1 MEFIIGF
8 FIGIVGLVCGF
19 LIAHKI
25 IKVKQRKI
33 DESLIEE
40 EKKLKEEIS
49 SLRTEDEVLIHQIN
63 IHRQQE
69 QSLEET
75 FNHRRAEDNKV
86 LEEYRQ
92 EKLALI
98 DQQIESEFALS
109 REKLKQN
116 IAEITRLENSRLEE
130 SLEQNRLEFELKMA
144 QMRTDMG
151 NCVLELNDLMT
162 KRAAAIEDAKRQ
174 EEMKTQNEFYR
185 LQLSASDLTDILE
198 LKTVEK
204 KLSKKE
210 VLNKLIY
217 KVYFEKPYTD
227 LAGRVVGKE
236 TKTGIYKI
244 TNTLNQKVY
253 IGQAVNI
260 AERWKQ
266 HIKRA
271 LGAEPLTQ
279 NKLYPAM
286 AEDGVWN
293 FTFEIVEVCEKAQ
306 LSERE
311 QYWQKFFGAKEY
323 GYSIK

>member
-1 MEFIIGF
+1 MEFIVRF
-8 FIGIVGLVCGF
+8 FIGIIGLVCGF
-19 LIAHKI
+19 LVAYKI
-25 IKVKQRKI
+25 IKIKQRKL
-33 DESLIEE
+33 DASLIEE

-75 FNHRRAEDNKV
+75 VVHRRAEDNKI
-86 LEEYRQ
+86 LEEYYK
-92 EKLALI
+92 EKKQLI

-116 IAEITRLENSRLEE
+116 IAELTHLENSRLEE
-130 SLEQNRLEFELKMA
+130 SLEKNRADFELKMA
-144 QMRTDMG
+144 EMNSTIEDCQ
-151 NCVLELNDLMT
+151 NILSQFQL

-174 EEMKTQNEFYR
+174 EEMRTKEDFYK
-185 LQLSASDLTDILE
+185 LQITETDLADILE

>member
-8 FIGIVGLVCGF
+8 FIGIIGLVCGF
-19 LIAHKI
+19 LIANKI
-25 IKVKQRKI
+25 IKIKQRRL
-33 DESLIEE
+33 DASLIEE
-40 EKKLKEEIS
+40 EKKLKEKIS
-49 SLRTEDEVLIHQIN
+49 SLRAEDEILIHQIN

-75 FNHRRAEDNKV
+75 FTRRRAEDNKI
-86 LEEYRQ
+86 LEEYYE
-92 EKLALI
+92 EKKQLI

-116 IAEITRLENSRLEE
+116 IAELTHLENSRLEE
-130 SLEQNRLEFELKMA
+130 SLEKNRADFELKMA
-144 QMRTDMG
+144 EMNSTIEDCQNT
-151 NCVLELNDLMT
+151 LSQLQL

-174 EEMKTQNEFYR
+174 EEMRTKEDFYK
-185 LQLSASDLTDILE
+185 LQITETDLADILE

-227 LAGRVVGKE
+227 LVGRVVGKE

-253 IGQAVNI
+253 VGQSTNI

-271 LGAEPLTQ
+271 LGAEPLTK

-293 FTFEIVEVCEKAQ
+293 FTFEIIEVCEKAQ
-306 LSERE
+306 LNERE

-323 GYSIK
+323 GYSVK

>member
-1 MEFIIGF
+1 MEFIVRF
-8 FIGIVGLVCGF
+8 FIGIIGLVCGF
-19 LIAHKI
+19 LVAYKI
-25 IKVKQRKI
+25 IKIKQRKL
-33 DESLIEE
+33 DASLIEE

-75 FNHRRAEDNKV
+75 VVHRRAEDNKI
-86 LEEYRQ
+86 LEEYYK
-92 EKLALI
+92 EKKQLI

-116 IAEITRLENSRLEE
+116 IAELTHLENSRLEE
-130 SLEQNRLEFELKMA
+130 SLEKNRADFELKMA
-144 QMRTDMG
+144 EMNSTIEDCQ
-151 NCVLELNDLMT
+151 NILSQFQL

-174 EEMKTQNEFYR
+174 EEMRTKEDFYK
-185 LQLSASDLTDILE
+185 LQITETDLADILE

-227 LAGRVVGKE
+227 LVGRVVGKE

>member
-1 MEFIIGF
+1 MEFIVRF
-8 FIGIVGLVCGF
+8 FIGIIGLVCGF
-19 LIAHKI
+19 LVACKI
-25 IKVKQRKI
+25 IKTKQRKL
-33 DESLIEE
+33 DASLIEE
-40 EKKLKEEIS
+40 EKKLKEKIS

-75 FNHRRAEDNKV
+75 FTRRRAEDNKI
-86 LEEYRQ
+86 LEEYYK
-92 EKLALI
+92 EKKQLI

-116 IAEITRLENSRLEE
+116 IAELTQLENSRLEE
-130 SLEQNRLEFELKMA
+130 SLEKNRADFELKMA
-144 QMRTDMG
+144 EMNSTIEDCQ
-151 NCVLELNDLMT
+151 NILSQLQL

-174 EEMKTQNEFYR
+174 EEMRTKEDFYK
-185 LQLSASDLTDILE
+185 LQITETDLADILE

-253 IGQAVNI
+253 VGQSTNI

-271 LGAEPLTQ
+271 LGAEPLTK

-293 FTFEIVEVCEKAQ
+293 FTFEIIEVCEKAQ
-306 LSERE
+306 LNERE

-323 GYSIK
+323 GYSVK

>member
-1 MEFIIGF
+1 MEFIVRF
-8 FIGIVGLVCGF
+8 FIGIIGLVCGF
-19 LIAHKI
+19 LVAYKI
-25 IKVKQRKI
+25 IKIKQRKL
-33 DESLIEE
+33 DASLIEE

-75 FNHRRAEDNKV
+75 VVHRRAEDNKI
-86 LEEYRQ
+86 LEEYYK
-92 EKLALI
+92 EKKQLI

-116 IAEITRLENSRLEE
+116 IAELTHLENSRLEE
-130 SLEQNRLEFELKMA
+130 SLEKNRADFELKMA
-144 QMRTDMG
+144 EMNSTIE
-151 NCVLELNDLMT
+151 NCQNILSQFQL

-174 EEMKTQNEFYR
+174 EEMRTKEDFYK
-185 LQLSASDLTDILE
+185 LQITETDLADILE

>member
-1 MEFIIGF
+1 MEFIVRF
-8 FIGIVGLVCGF
+8 FIGIIGLVCGF
-19 LIAHKI
+19 LVAYKI
-25 IKVKQRKI
+25 IKIKQRKL
-33 DESLIEE
+33 DASLIEE

-75 FNHRRAEDNKV
+75 VVHRRAEDNKI
-86 LEEYRQ
+86 LEEYYK
-92 EKLALI
+92 EKKQLI
-98 DQQIESEFALS
+98 DQHLESEFAFS

-116 IAEITRLENSRLEE
+116 IAELTHLENSRLEE
-130 SLEQNRLEFELKMA
+130 SLEKNRADFELKMA
-144 QMRTDMG
+144 EMNSTIEDCQ
-151 NCVLELNDLMT
+151 NILSQLQL

-174 EEMKTQNEFYR
+174 EEMRTKEDFYK
-185 LQLSASDLTDILE
+185 LQITETDLADILE

-227 LAGRVVGKE
+227 LVGRVVGKE

-293 FTFEIVEVCEKAQ
+293 FTFEIIEVCEKAQ

>member
-1 MEFIIGF
+1 MEFIVGL
-8 FIGIVGLVCGF
+8 FIGIIGLVCGF
-19 LIAHKI
+19 LVAYKI
-25 IKVKQRKI
+25 IKIKQRKL
-33 DESLIEE
+33 DTSLIEE
-40 EKKLKEEIS
+40 EKKLKEKIS
-49 SLRTEDEVLIHQIN
+49 SLRAEDEILIHQIN

-75 FNHRRAEDNKV
+75 FTRRRAEDNKI
-86 LEEYRQ
+86 LEEYYK
-92 EKLALI
+92 EKKQLI

-116 IAEITRLENSRLEE
+116 IAELTQLENSRLEE
-130 SLEQNRLEFELKMA
+130 SLEKNRADFELKMA
-144 QMRTDMG
+144 EMNSTIEDCQ
-151 NCVLELNDLMT
+151 NILSQLQL
-162 KRAAAIEDAKRQ
+162 KRAAAIEEAKRQ
-174 EEMKTQNEFYR
+174 EEMRTKEDFYK
-185 LQLSASDLTDILE
+185 LQITETDLADILE

>member
-1 MEFIIGF
+1 MEFIIEF
-8 FIGIVGLVCGF
+8 FIGIAGLVCGF
-19 LIAHKI
+19 LIAYKI
-25 IKVKQRKI
+25 IKIKQRKLDI
-33 DESLIEE
+33 SLIEE
-40 EKKLKEEIS
+40 EKKLKEKIS

-69 QSLEET
+69 QSLEED
-75 FNHRRAEDNKV
+75 FVHRRAEDNKI
-86 LEEYRQ
+86 LEEYYK
-92 EKLALI
+92 EKKRLI
-98 DQQIESEFALS
+98 DQQIESEYALS

-116 IAEITRLENSRLEE
+116 IAELTQLENSRLEE
-130 SLEQNRLEFELKMA
+130 SLERNREEFEAKIK
-144 QMRTDMG
+144 DMQS
-151 NCVLELNDLMT
+151 NIENYYNELSQLQL
-162 KRAAAIEDAKRQ
+162 KRAAAMEDAKRQ
-174 EEMKTQNEFYR
+174 EEMKTQEEFYR
-185 LQLSASDLTDILE
+185 LQLSESELIDIKE
-198 LKTVEK
+198 LKIVEQR
-204 KLSKKE
+204 LSKKE

-227 LAGRVVGKE
+227 LVSRVVGKE
-236 TKTGIYKI
+236 VKTGIYKI

-253 IGQAVNI
+253 IGQSINI

-271 LGAEPLTQ
+271 LGAEPMTQ

-306 LSERE
+306 LGERE

-323 GYSIK
+323 GYSMK

>member
-69 QSLEET
+69 QSLEES
-75 FNHRRAEDNKV
+75 FAHRRAEDNRI
-86 LEEYRQ
+86 LEEYYQ
-92 EKLALI
+92 EKRQLI

-116 IAEITRLENSRLEE
+116 IAELTQLENSRLEE
-130 SLEQNRLEFELKMA
+130 SLEKNRADFELKMA
-144 QMRTDMG
+144 EMYFSIEDCQNTLSQLQLKRT
-151 NCVLELNDLMT
+151 
-162 KRAAAIEDAKRQ
+162 AAIEDAKRQ
-174 EEMKTQNEFYR
+174 EEMRTQKDFYK
-185 LQLSASDLTDILE
+185 LQITETDLADILE

>member
-8 FIGIVGLVCGF
+8 FIGIIGLVCGF

-25 IKVKQRKI
+25 IKIKQRKL
-33 DESLIEE
+33 DASLIEE
-40 EKKLKEEIS
+40 EKKLKEQIS

-75 FNHRRAEDNKV
+75 IAHRRAEDNKI
-86 LEEYRQ
+86 LEEYYK
-92 EKLALI
+92 EKKQLI

-116 IAEITRLENSRLEE
+116 IAELTHLENSRLEE
-130 SLEQNRLEFELKMA
+130 SLEKNRADFELKMA
-144 QMRTDMG
+144 EMNSTIEDCQ
-151 NCVLELNDLMT
+151 NILSQLQL

-174 EEMKTQNEFYR
+174 EEMRTKEDFYK
-185 LQLSASDLTDILE
+185 LQITETDLADILE

-227 LAGRVVGKE
+227 LVGRVVGKE

-253 IGQAVNI
+253 VGQSTNI

-271 LGAEPLTQ
+271 LGAEPLTK

-293 FTFEIVEVCEKAQ
+293 FTFEIIEVCEKAQ
-306 LSERE
+306 LNERE

-323 GYSIK
+323 GYSVK

>member
-8 FIGIVGLVCGF
+8 FIGIAGLVCGF
-19 LIAHKI
+19 LIAYKI
-25 IKVKQRKI
+25 IKIKQRKL
-33 DESLIEE
+33 DASLIEE
-40 EKKLKEEIS
+40 EKKLKEQIS

-75 FNHRRAEDNKV
+75 VARRRAEDNKI
-86 LEEYRQ
+86 LEEYYE
-92 EKLALI
+92 EKKQLI

-116 IAEITRLENSRLEE
+116 IAELTHLENSRLEE
-130 SLEQNRLEFELKMA
+130 SLEKNRADFELKMA
-144 QMRTDMG
+144 EMNSTIEDCQ
-151 NCVLELNDLMT
+151 NILSQLQL

-174 EEMKTQNEFYR
+174 EEMRTKEDFYK
-185 LQLSASDLTDILE
+185 LQITETDLEDILE

-253 IGQAVNI
+253 VGQAVKLAGEKLFSVT
-260 AERWKQ
+260 AEGLRFL
-266 HIKRA
+266 I
-271 LGAEPLTQ
+271 
-279 NKLYPAM
+279 
-286 AEDGVWN
+286 
-293 FTFEIVEVCEKAQ
+293 F
-306 LSERE
+306 
-311 QYWQKFFGAKEY
+311 
-323 GYSIK
+323 

>member
-1 MEFIIGF
+1 MEFIVRF
-8 FIGIVGLVCGF
+8 FIGIIGLVCGF
-19 LIAHKI
+19 LVAYKI
-25 IKVKQRKI
+25 IKIKQRKL
-33 DESLIEE
+33 DASLIEE

-75 FNHRRAEDNKV
+75 VARRRAEDNKI
-86 LEEYRQ
+86 LEEYYK
-92 EKLALI
+92 EKKQLI

-116 IAEITRLENSRLEE
+116 IAELTQLENSRLEE
-130 SLEQNRLEFELKMA
+130 SLEKNRADFELKMA
-144 QMRTDMG
+144 EMNSTIEDCQ
-151 NCVLELNDLMT
+151 NILSQLQL

-174 EEMKTQNEFYR
+174 EEIRTKEDFYK
-185 LQLSASDLTDILE
+185 LQITETDLADILE

-293 FTFEIVEVCEKAQ
+293 FTFEIVDVCEKSQ

-311 QYWQKFFGAKEY
+311 QYWQKFFGANEY

>member
-1 MEFIIGF
+1 MKIILYVLAGLVGL
-8 FIGIVGLVCGF
+8 FIGLLVN
-19 LIAHKI
+19 K
-25 IKVKQRKI
+25 KSSQNETKKI
-33 DESLIEE
+33 DEALINE
-40 EKKLKEEIS
+40 EKKLRESIVA
-49 SLRTEDEVLIHQIN
+49 L
-63 IHRQQE
+63 RQQE
-69 QSLEET
+69 IET
-75 FNHRRAEDNKV
+75 THRIMSHQRQEREYKENLARRREEDNQI
-86 LEEYRQ
+86 LEEYRK

-98 DQQIESEFALS
+98 DQQIKSEFALS

-116 IAEITRLENSRLEE
+116 IAEITQLENNRLEE
-130 SLEQNRLEFELKMA
+130 SLQKNREEFVEKSKELHLQLENCKTDLEQYRL
-144 QMRTDMG
+144 
-151 NCVLELNDLMT
+151 

-174 EEMKTQNEFYR
+174 EEMKTQENFYK
-185 LQLSASDLTDILE
+185 LQISETDLSDILE

-204 KLSKKE
+204 NLSKKE

-306 LSERE
+306 LGERE

>member
-1 MEFIIGF
+1 MEFIVRF
-8 FIGIVGLVCGF
+8 FIGIIGLVCGF
-19 LIAHKI
+19 LVAYKI
-25 IKVKQRKI
+25 IKIKQRKL
-33 DESLIEE
+33 DASLIEE

-75 FNHRRAEDNKV
+75 VVHRRAEDNKI
-86 LEEYRQ
+86 LEEYYK
-92 EKLALI
+92 EKKQLI

-116 IAEITRLENSRLEE
+116 IAELTHLENSRLEE
-130 SLEQNRLEFELKMA
+130 SLEKNRADFELKMA
-144 QMRTDMG
+144 EMNSTIEDCQ
-151 NCVLELNDLMT
+151 NILSQLQL

-174 EEMKTQNEFYR
+174 EEMRTKEDFYK
-185 LQLSASDLTDILE
+185 LQITETDLADILE

-227 LAGRVVGKE
+227 LVGRVVGKE

>member
-8 FIGIVGLVCGF
+8 FIGIAGLVCGF

-25 IKVKQRKI
+25 IKIKQRKL
-33 DESLIEE
+33 DASLIEE
-40 EKKLKEEIS
+40 EKKLKEKIS

-75 FNHRRAEDNKV
+75 VARRRAEDNKI
-86 LEEYRQ
+86 LEEYYK
-92 EKLALI
+92 EKKQLI

-109 REKLKQN
+109 REKLQQN
-116 IAEITRLENSRLEE
+116 IAELTQLENSRLEE
-130 SLEQNRLEFELKMA
+130 SLEKNRADFELKMA
-144 QMRTDMG
+144 EMNSTIEDCQ
-151 NCVLELNDLMT
+151 NILSQLQL

-174 EEMKTQNEFYR
+174 EEMRTKEDFYK
-185 LQLSASDLTDILE
+185 LQITETDLADILE

-293 FTFEIVEVCEKAQ
+293 FTFEIIEVCEKAQ
-306 LSERE
+306 LNERE

-323 GYSIK
+323 GYSVK

>member
-8 FIGIVGLVCGF
+8 FIGIAGLVCGF

-25 IKVKQRKI
+25 IKIKQRKL
-33 DESLIEE
+33 DASLIEE
-40 EKKLKEEIS
+40 EKKLKEKIS

-75 FNHRRAEDNKV
+75 VARRRAEDNKI
-86 LEEYRQ
+86 LEEYYK
-92 EKLALI
+92 EKKQLI

-116 IAEITRLENSRLEE
+116 IAELTHLENSRLEE
-130 SLEQNRLEFELKMA
+130 SLEKNRADFELKMA
-144 QMRTDMG
+144 EMNSTIEDCQ
-151 NCVLELNDLMT
+151 NILSQLQL

-174 EEMKTQNEFYR
+174 EEMRTKEDFYK
-185 LQLSASDLTDILE
+185 LQITETDLADILE

-253 IGQAVNI
+253 VGQSTNI

-271 LGAEPLTQ
+271 LGAEPLTK

-293 FTFEIVEVCEKAQ
+293 FTFEIIEVCEKAQ
-306 LSERE
+306 LNERE

-323 GYSIK
+323 GYSVK